1 VTAPALTE
9 VGEDESGPLG
19 LEGEMGRRE
28 NKTKEI
34 RGLEPMALNQRIMKI
49 NRNRV
54 LEIQNKI

>member
-34 RGLEPMALNQRIMKI
+34 RGTGLGCKGT
-49 NRNRV
+49 
-54 LEIQNKI
+54 